1 MTQPVPILL
10 YHSVSEQCAEPYRR
24 WAIAPDRFARHMAI
38 IAGHGCNPVT
48 MSALAAMLTGSEP
61 VPARTVAITFD
72 DGLRDFLTGAVP
84 ILRRFKYPATLY
96 VVAGCLGATS
106 HWLHPLGEG
115 GRPMLS
121 WRELRKAASLG
132 FEIGAHTMNHPQLD
146 LLPDKSAFE
155 EIRLSKTAIEE
166 GLGQPVLSFAYPH
179 GYASPVTRRLV
190 REAGFTSACRVRHAL
205 SSTAEDCFA
214 LSRIIMTNEITDQAL
229 AQFLEGSGLPVSPPT
244 DRLLATG
251 WRFVR
256 KFKHMAGSPP

>member
-10 YHSVSEQCAEPYRR
+10 YHTVGEQCAEPYRR
-24 WAIAPDRFARHMAI
+24 WAIPPGRFARHMAI
-38 IAGHGCNPVT
+38 IAEHGCRPVT
-48 MSALAAMLTGSEP
+48 VSALAAKLIRSEP

-84 ILRRFKYPATLY
+84 ILQRSGYPATLY
-96 VVAGCLGATS
+96 AVAGCLGATS
-106 HWLHPLGEG
+106 HWLEPLGEG

-121 WRELRKAASLG
+121 SDELREVASLG

-155 EIRLSKTAIEE
+155 EIRLSKTTLEE
-166 GLGQPVLSFAYPH
+166 ILGQPVLSFAYPH

-190 REAGFTSACRVRHAL
+190 RDAGFTSACRVRHAL
-205 SSTAEDCFA
+205 SSTTEDCFA
-214 LSRIIMTNEITDQAL
+214 LSRIIMTNEITDQDLAL
-229 AQFLEGSGLPVSPPT
+229 FLEGSGLPISPPA

-256 KFKHMAGSPP
+256 KFKHLAGTPP